1 MSKKLKEINA
11 TEAVA
16 SKAVD
21 AAQKKLEAAKK
32 KQSKIFAEWPR
43 NFRCSKCGL
52 AFKVK
57 ELGYKTYEVLRTD
70 MQCQYGG
77 EYDIKQ
83 IKERKY
89 VACCPICG
97 KNFKAEVAPTDFL
110 DSTNTYSRWEEKPD
124 FRQPYSKCTSRKI
137 HKVDAYMIKHL
148 NSRRYKDWI

>member
-11 TEAVA
+11 AEVVA
-16 SKAVD
+16 RKAVD
-21 AAQKKLEAAKK
+21 TAQKKLEAAKK

-43 NFRCSKCGL
+43 NFRCEKCGL
-52 AFKVK
+52 AFKAK

-77 EYDIKQ
+77 EYDIRQ

-97 KNFKAEVAPTDFL
+97 KDFKVEVAPADFL
-110 DSTNTYSRWEEKPD
+110 DSTSTYSRWEDKPD
-124 FRQPYSKCTSRKI
+124 FHAPYEKCISKDIK
-137 HKVDAYMIKHL
+137 KVNSYMVKYI
-148 NSRRYKDWI
+148 NSCRHEDWV